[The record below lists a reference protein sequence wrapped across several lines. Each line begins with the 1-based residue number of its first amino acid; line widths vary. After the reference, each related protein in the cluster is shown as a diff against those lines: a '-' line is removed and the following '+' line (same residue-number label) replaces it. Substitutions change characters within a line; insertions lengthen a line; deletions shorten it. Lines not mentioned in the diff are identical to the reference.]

1 MSMSGAGPSSPSGV
15 VRNSAL
21 AFVDAQQPQ
30 AAHTQD
36 ECMQDTSRDQMGQT
50 DRMPMPAGLKALCE
64 VYSRLYPDQPNPLQ
78 VTTRLKY
85 WLGGHDPLDYISMYW
100 NPGKPEENIPPHW
113 HYVSFGISDLHGD
126 GRVHPPSRD
135 GSSGL
140 GLELTFRLHA
150 DGHSSPPLWPAA
162 LLQATAR
169 YMFTY
174 NNKFCAGDHI
184 SWHAPL
190 DPRAASRVRHLL
202 VSSDPQ
208 LAPARTS
215 HGAVQFLQLVGC
227 TGRELRAAQ
236 RGSGFDVLK
245 LISEDPRC
253 DAGSWLVTRVNRRV
267 SARGVRLAPGAPAQL
282 AGVSARL
289 QWAAVCGVC
298 IFHIAWFQLVGCTG
312 RELRAAQRGSGFDVL
327 KLISED
333 PRCDAGSW
341 LVTRVNRRVSARGV
355 RLAPG
360 APAQLAGV
368 SARLQWAAV
377 CGAPTEAEPSP
388 PELPACVEQQ
398 IKDTLQRGL
407 SSMSSERTGPE
418 GHMSTDSFEM
428 SSIERALPHVP
439 ELMQDSRSEGLV
451 EYFDEV
457 HIVMNAEGASLLPL
471 AIDGRVSHGRHFTWR
486 EGERAVTLVPP
497 SVAGAIA
504 TPAHPLAASGAWL
517 QVLIPKELAEDM
529 SKKVAHLSQLAETD
543 SESDSDEEA
552 SKQSPEPIVL
562 PLTLSWPK
570 YRIKITVV
578 KNHEL
583 LYVRCD
589 TGSWLVTR
597 VNRRVSVRGVRL
609 AAQLAGVSARL
620 QWAAVC
626 GAPTE
631 AEPSPPELPACVEQ
645 QIKDTLQRG
654 LSSMSSER
662 TGPEGHMSTD
672 SFEMSSIERALP
684 HVPELMQD
692 SRSEGLVEYFD
703 EVHIVMN
710 AEGASLL
717 PLAIDGRV
725 SHGRHFTWREGE
737 RAVTLV
743 PPSVAG
749 AIATPARPLAA
760 SGAWL
765 QVLIPKELAEDM
777 SKKVSHL
784 SQLAETDSESDSDE
798 EASKQSPEP
807 IVLPLTLTW
816 PKYRIKITVVK
827 NHELL

>member
-208 LAPARTS
+208 LAPARTPHGAVQFLQS
-215 HGAVQFLQLVGC
+215 RVRHLLVSSDPQLAPARTPHGAVQFLQSRVRHLLVSSEPQLAPARTPHGAVQFLQSRVRHLLVSSDPQLAPARTPHGAVQFLQLVGC

-289 QWAAVCGVC
+289 QWAAV
-298 IFHIAWFQLVGCTG
+298 A
-312 RELRAAQRGSGFDVL
+312 
-327 KLISED
+327 
-333 PRCDAGSW
+333 
-341 LVTRVNRRVSARGV
+341 
-355 RLAPG
+355 
-360 APAQLAGV
+360 
-368 SARLQWAAV
+368 
-377 CGAPTEAEPSP
+377 
-388 PELPACVEQQ
+388 
-398 IKDTLQRGL
+398 
-407 SSMSSERTGPE
+407 
-418 GHMSTDSFEM
+418 
-428 SSIERALPHVP
+428 
-439 ELMQDSRSEGLV
+439 
-451 EYFDEV
+451 
-457 HIVMNAEGASLLPL
+457 
-471 AIDGRVSHGRHFTWR
+471 
-486 EGERAVTLVPP
+486 
-497 SVAGAIA
+497 
-504 TPAHPLAASGAWL
+504 
-517 QVLIPKELAEDM
+517 
-529 SKKVAHLSQLAETD
+529 
-543 SESDSDEEA
+543 
-552 SKQSPEPIVL
+552 
-562 PLTLSWPK
+562 
-570 YRIKITVV
+570 
-578 KNHEL
+578 
-583 LYVRCD
+583 
-589 TGSWLVTR
+589 
-597 VNRRVSVRGVRL
+597 
-609 AAQLAGVSARL
+609 
-620 QWAAVC
+620 

-807 IVLPLTLTW
+807 IMLPLTLSW